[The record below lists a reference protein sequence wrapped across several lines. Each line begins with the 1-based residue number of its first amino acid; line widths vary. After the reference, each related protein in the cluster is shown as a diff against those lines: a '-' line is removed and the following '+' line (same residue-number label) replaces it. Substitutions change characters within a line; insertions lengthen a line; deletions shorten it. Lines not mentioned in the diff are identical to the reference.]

1 MISVGIDGKKDL
13 KKDRMARFY
22 KYNVNHLGFTLIE
35 LLIAMAI
42 TTIVAAGI
50 FSTYQNQQKAYLAQK
65 QVVEMQQTLRMAI
78 YIMTSEIRMAGYDTE
93 GTNGAE
99 IVSAGDGSSGSPLQ
113 FTFVADDDS
122 IDNDGDSTVDEAG
135 ELKTIAYDLYDGYS
149 DGDSD
154 IGRAVGAGNRQPIA
168 ENIARLEFAYSDEDG
183 IVMPLPIAAL
193 DLPKIRSVQIAI
205 EATIDSN
212 ATNYFQGNNRILTT
226 TIKCRNLGLEL

>member
-1 MISVGIDGKKDL
+1 
-13 KKDRMARFY
+13 MARFD

-42 TTIVAAGI
+42 TTIVSAGI
-50 FSTYQNQQKAYLAQK
+50 FSAYQNQQKVQLAQK
-65 QVVEMQQTLRMAI
+65 QVVEMQQTLRMAV
-78 YIMTSEIRMAGYDTE
+78 YILTSEIRMAGYDPE
-93 GTNGAE
+93 GTNGAG
-99 IVSAGDGSSGSPLQ
+99 IVSAGGGSSGSPLQ

-183 IVMPLPIAAL
+183 ITMPLPIAVL
-193 DLPKIRSVQIAI
+193 DLPEIRSVHIII

-212 ATNYFQGNNRILTT
+212 ETNYFNGNNRMLTT
-226 TIKCRNLGLEL
+226 TVKCRNLGL